1 MLDLNKFT
9 LSLKASWIK
18 RILDTNNKGQWKE
31 IYLNQLKSY
40 GKELIFNCEINKN
53 DLSMILSKHSF
64 LLDILLAWC
73 NIKQVHTNNVDNDN
87 INEEIIWNNSKLRKA
102 NKTFFYQS
110 WFDRGIR
117 CFKDIFNNETRTFYT
132 FIELIDLYAISA
144 SDFLKY
150 MSLLS
155 SIPNEIKRKLRSFN
169 NRLQRIDNNNNN
181 KCLLNKMLK
190 SKETNKFLYKLLAK
204 NDIQNNITSKEKWS
218 IYFENNNL
226 PWDII
231 YNNIYT
237 STIDIK
243 LRNFQYK
250 YIYRIVPTNK
260 RLFKQN
266 IANSNL
272 CDFCSMC
279 IESTQ
284 HLILGMQSYSSVL
297 E

>member
-110 WFDRGIR
+110 WFDRGI
-117 CFKDIFNNETRTFYT
+117 
-132 FIELIDLYAISA
+132 
-144 SDFLKY
+144 
-150 MSLLS
+150 
-155 SIPNEIKRKLRSFN
+155 SF
-169 NRLQRIDNNNNN
+169 
-181 KCLLNKMLK
+181 
-190 SKETNKFLYKLLAK
+190 F
-204 NDIQNNITSKEKWS
+204 
-218 IYFENNNL
+218 
-226 PWDII
+226 
-231 YNNIYT
+231 
-237 STIDIK
+237 
-243 LRNFQYK
+243 
-250 YIYRIVPTNK
+250 
-260 RLFKQN
+260 
-266 IANSNL
+266 
-272 CDFCSMC
+272 
-279 IESTQ
+279 
-284 HLILGMQSYSSVL
+284 
-297 E
+297 